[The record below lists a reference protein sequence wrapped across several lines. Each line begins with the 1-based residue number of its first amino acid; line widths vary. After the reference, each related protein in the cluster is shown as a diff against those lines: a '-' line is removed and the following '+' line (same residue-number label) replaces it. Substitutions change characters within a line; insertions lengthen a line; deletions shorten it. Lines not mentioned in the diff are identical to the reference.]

1 MARRKLLL
9 WLTPLLLLR
18 QDGNFAVQRR
28 LMSELH
34 VGEKVP
40 GVVSHVTSNLVLV
53 DVGVEKEGVLPNSKM
68 APGSS
73 SAEVAVGEEV
83 EVWVSQVKN
92 EENLRRSQVLLSS
105 DAQKVF
111 SPSEPNA
118 LQELQQLD
126 AETWLRG
133 FVVAQRPFGLLVAVA
148 PPNPGVA
155 PGARGARA
163 VGLVYQKG
171 AQEEV
176 GSEVKVRILNL
187 DLEKQKLTLTMQA
200 EAPRPRNVAAAM
212 EPFKNSGELSGRVLS
227 RGKFG
232 VFVALRPPDGSDEF
246 ETVGLLQKKATIPR
260 PESVD
265 QLKLGQEL
273 EGVVVRTTPEMTL
286 IDLGFKSRGLL
297 PPAKMM
303 AKSQVRVGDR
313 LQVWVSEL
321 RNTSLILA
329 SDPKKV
335 LSAKSLGL
343 AASLKDFEIN
353 TWYPG
358 VVLRLS
364 PFGAFVAIRS
374 ASGKWAEGLVKTN
387 QIQGNL
393 ELGAEFRIRV
403 LDVDLARRRIDLSM
417 RSSESSTLSAR
428 FARLQKLKN
437 EILPARVISVEEAG
451 AVVEVRHP
459 QTSVVGWLSNEL
471 QKGSKPLK
479 PGEEIEV
486 LIVDI
491 DMEKFT
497 VSLSE
502 TQVPK
507 GIRDQ
512 DFASLLADELGEGAI
527 DMLREGDEVQVVAS
541 ISQRG
546 LDLSLA

>member
-53 DVGVEKEGVLPNSKM
+53 DVGVEKEGVLPNSKI

-73 SAEVAVGEEV
+73 SAEVAIGEEV

-105 DAQKVF
+105 DSEKVF
-111 SPSEPNA
+111 SPSEPDA

-148 PPNPGVA
+148 PPNQPGV
-155 PGARGARA
+155 ARGARA
-163 VGLVYQKG
+163 VGVVYQKG

-212 EPFKNSGELSGRVLS
+212 EPFKNSGELRGRVLS

-232 VFVALRPPDGSDEF
+232 VFVALRPPDGPLDGS
-246 ETVGLLQKKATIPR
+246 ETVGLLHKKASIPR

-303 AKSQVRVGDR
+303 AKSEVHVGDR

-335 LSAKSLGL
+335 LSVKSLGP
-343 AASLKDFEIN
+343 AASLKDYEIN

-374 ASGKWAEGLVKTN
+374 TSGKWAEGLVKTN

-417 RSSESSTLSAR
+417 RSSESSTISAR
-428 FARLQKLKN
+428 FATLQKLKN
-437 EILPARVISVEEAG
+437 EIFPARVISVEETG
-451 AVVEVRHP
+451 AEVELRHP
-459 QTSVVGWLSNEL
+459 QTSVLGWLSNEL

-491 DMEKFT
+491 DMEKYT

-512 DFASLLADELGEGAI
+512 DFASLLADELGEDAI
-527 DMLREGDEVQVVAS
+527 DMLREGDEVQVVAN

-546 LDLSLA
+546 LDLSLV